1 MMNGRILRRRKNAF
15 NLQPRDAGIIKNV
28 FYWRFLT
35 GRQIKSFCGFN
46 SQKRANDRLRALFNA
61 GYLSRR
67 LFINAFQKELLY
79 FAGSQAIEFMAAET
93 GTDPLEVRRK
103 RAKALKTRDSFLLYF
118 LSINNFRF
126 SLEMA
131 KRSDSRIEIAAW
143 KYKPPLFVNEE
154 HKIFPDAYILV
165 KQEGKICHYFVEID
179 RAVESRKR
187 IKKKIEAYLDYG
199 LNGDFEKQ
207 YGSKYFRLLIVCKTP
222 ARLTTLLRIIER
234 VTDKSFCW
242 LTTGKNI
249 APEKIFSPIWH
260 RPNKEG
266 AFSLI

>member
-1 MMNGRILRRRKNAF
+1 MNGKILKRRKNAF
-15 NLQPRDAGIIKNV
+15 VLQPRDAMILKRV

-35 GRQIKSFCGFN
+35 GKQVRSLSNFN

-79 FAGSQAIEFMAAET
+79 FTGPSAIELIAAEI

-103 RAKALKTRDSFLLYF
+103 RAKALKTSDSFLSHF
-118 LSINNFRF
+118 LAINDFRF

-131 KRSDSRIEIAAW
+131 KRSDSRIEIDAW
-143 KYKPPLFVNEE
+143 KYKPPLFLNEE
-154 HKIFPDAYILV
+154 LKIFPDAYVLV
-165 KQEGKICHYFVEID
+165 KQEGKLCHYFLEID
-179 RAVESRKR
+179 RSVESRKR
-187 IKKKIEAYLDYG
+187 IKKKIETYLDYG
-199 LNGDFEKQ
+199 LDGGFERQ
-207 YGSKYFRLLIVCKTP
+207 YGSKYFRLLIVAKTP
-222 ARLTTLLRIIER
+222 ARLTTLSKIIGR

-249 APEKIFSPIWH
+249 TPEKILSPIWH